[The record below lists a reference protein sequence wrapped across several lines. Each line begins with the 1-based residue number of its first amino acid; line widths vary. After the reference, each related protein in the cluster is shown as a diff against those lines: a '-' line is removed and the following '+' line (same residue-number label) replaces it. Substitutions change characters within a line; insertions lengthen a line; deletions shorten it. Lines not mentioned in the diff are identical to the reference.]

1 MFFEVTVRNEGNEK
15 NPKKKER
22 KNSKAHQLPPRLP
35 ERRPH
40 HGLRQTPRVLLDQRQ
55 QVVGD
60 PGPAGG
66 RGAARAPPLL
76 VLRRGCWLRRRR
88 WCRCRPVADE
98 RDVRPRLVEGRGGLC
113 VRGLP
118 LEESQPGVDGV
129 EEAAEGRAAEG
140 RGRGR
145 RWNRGIIIGHRRRQR
160 GGSRCRSCCCCC
172 GCGRHR
178 SRERRTLPDLRRLS
192 GVQARVKVKGREKE
206 YRRGCTGEFSFS
218 PTAEARFE
226 NSVCCRSELQRAK
239 RKKRELHCFCSL
251 PFPSLPFFFFSLSFV
266 LKWPPPLPRAP
277 LPRRRPLSA
286 CSWSSVREA

>member
-1 MFFEVTVRNEGNEK
+1 MFFEVAVRNEGNEK

-76 VLRRGCWLRRRR
+76 VLRRGCWLRRRC

-129 EEAAEGRAAEG
+129 EEAAEGRPAEG

-160 GGSRCRSCCCCC
+160 GVSRCRSCCCWC
-172 GCGRHR
+172 GCC
-178 SRERRTLPDLRRLS
+178 STVRRPA
-192 GVQARVKVKGREKE
+192 AR
-206 YRRGCTGEFSFS
+206 
-218 PTAEARFE
+218 
-226 NSVCCRSELQRAK
+226 
-239 RKKRELHCFCSL
+239 CS
-251 PFPSLPFFFFSLSFV
+251 S
-266 LKWPPPLPRAP
+266 A
-277 LPRRRPLSA
+277 RRRPTAPSDRSTPRNSPLPYRSPIDCSPHARHSLATHALSHSLTSLR
-286 CSWSSVREA
+286 CCLWTSPSVLISCKSPQIE